1 MLKNSPFD
9 IVAFTETHCD
19 DTVSDNELQLDDFD
33 FIRKDRTR
41 HGGGVIIYIKKQF
54 GFQRLLDIECELEA
68 LWISVKM
75 RDIKPL
81 LICVL
86 YRPPNSS
93 DIFFDILSTMLNK
106 ALDLDGEVLVM
117 GDFNCDLL
125 SGNLDSKN
133 QTLVS
138 IMDGSLL
145 TQLIVSPTRV
155 TMNSRTLI
163 DHMYTTCG
171 DNHVL
176 SGVVKTHVSDHF
188 LTFTIVNCSDVNE
201 PPNTIRSRSFKNFK
215 EDAFVNL
222 IQLPFVDI
230 QRESDVDE
238 AWGKWYDLLM
248 SVINK
253 HAPYKTK

>member
-1 MLKNSPFD
+1 
-9 IVAFTETHCD
+9 
-19 DTVSDNELQLDDFD
+19 
-33 FIRKDRTR
+33 
-41 HGGGVIIYIKKQF
+41 
-54 GFQRLLDIECELEA
+54 
-68 LWISVKM
+68 M

-93 DIFFDILSTMLNK
+93 DKFFYILSTMLNK

-125 SGNLDSKN
+125 SGKLDSKT

-163 DHMYTTCG
+163 IIIIIIIHMTYNAPNPLCR
-171 DNHVL
+171 VL
-176 SGVVKTHVSDHF
+176 K
-188 LTFTIVNCSDVNE
+188 
-201 PPNTIRSRSFKNFK
+201 
-215 EDAFVNL
+215 A
-222 IQLPFVDI
+222 Q
-230 QRESDVDE
+230 
-238 AWGKWYDLLM
+238 
-248 SVINK
+248 
-253 HAPYKTK
+253 

>member
-1 MLKNSPFD
+1 
-9 IVAFTETHCD
+9 
-19 DTVSDNELQLDDFD
+19 
-33 FIRKDRTR
+33 
-41 HGGGVIIYIKKQF
+41 
-54 GFQRLLDIECELEA
+54 
-68 LWISVKM
+68 
-75 RDIKPL
+75 
-81 LICVL
+81 
-86 YRPPNSS
+86 
-93 DIFFDILSTMLNK
+93 MLNK

-125 SGNLDSKN
+125 SGNLDSKT
-133 QTLVS
+133 QMLVS
-138 IMDGSLL
+138 IMDGTLL

-188 LTFTIVNCSDVNE
+188 LTFTIVNCNDVNE

-215 EDAFVNL
+215 EDAFVNDL

-253 HAPYKTK
+253 HAPYKTKRVRKKTVSMDYWRYYCFHAY